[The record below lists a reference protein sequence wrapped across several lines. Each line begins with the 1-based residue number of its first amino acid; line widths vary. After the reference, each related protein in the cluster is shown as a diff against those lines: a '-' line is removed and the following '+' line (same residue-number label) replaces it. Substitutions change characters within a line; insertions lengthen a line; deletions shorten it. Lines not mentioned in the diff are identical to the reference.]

1 MRKWPLRKAVQTD
14 NTSALRPCS
23 RSATNNPLE
32 KGLETSRLRL
42 PSDTREQLFQE
53 MRSQLR
59 RVLLS
64 GASMSALPAI
74 NNFSN
79 LLDRRDE
86 GGASRE
92 VPGNH
97 VPAGD
102 DHPNDGLTDAMPD
115 QADAST
121 LEIRENATA
130 VIRAR
135 ITEVLDGHARK
146 SRGHYNFM
154 QLPVPNDKIVITNR
168 RGAYDVMRVLS
179 TTPAPGTTVYVRWLA
194 SNRL

>member
-1 MRKWPLRKAVQTD
+1 
-14 NTSALRPCS
+14 
-23 RSATNNPLE
+23 
-32 KGLETSRLRL
+32 
-42 PSDTREQLFQE
+42 

-64 GASMSALPAI
+64 GASMSALPAT
-74 NNFSN
+74 NNISH
-79 LLDRRDE
+79 LLDRRGE

-115 QADAST
+115 QADVST
-121 LEIRENATA
+121 LEIRKDAA
-130 VIRAR
+130 GVIRAR

-146 SRGHYNFM
+146 FRGHFTFM

-179 TTPAPGTTVYVRWLA
+179 AAPAPETTVYVRWLA

>member
-1 MRKWPLRKAVQTD
+1 
-14 NTSALRPCS
+14 
-23 RSATNNPLE
+23 
-32 KGLETSRLRL
+32 
-42 PSDTREQLFQE
+42 
-53 MRSQLR
+53 
-59 RVLLS
+59 
-64 GASMSALPAI
+64 MSALPAT
-74 NNFSN
+74 NNFSH

-102 DHPNDGLTDAMPD
+102 DHPNDGLTDAMPG
-115 QADAST
+115 QADAPA
-121 LEIRENATA
+121 LEIRKDAA
-130 VIRAR
+130 GVIRAG

-146 SRGHYNFM
+146 FRGHFNFM

-179 TTPAPGTTVYVRWLA
+179 AAPAPETTVYVRWLA

>member
-1 MRKWPLRKAVQTD
+1 
-14 NTSALRPCS
+14 
-23 RSATNNPLE
+23 
-32 KGLETSRLRL
+32 
-42 PSDTREQLFQE
+42 
-53 MRSQLR
+53 
-59 RVLLS
+59 
-64 GASMSALPAI
+64 MSALPAT
-74 NNFSN
+74 NNFSH

-154 QLPVPNDKIVITNR
+154 RLPVPNDTIVITN
-168 RGAYDVMRVLS
+168 GEELTMS
-179 TTPAPGTTVYVRWLA
+179 
-194 SNRL
+194 

>member
-1 MRKWPLRKAVQTD
+1 
-14 NTSALRPCS
+14 
-23 RSATNNPLE
+23 
-32 KGLETSRLRL
+32 
-42 PSDTREQLFQE
+42 
-53 MRSQLR
+53 
-59 RVLLS
+59 
-64 GASMSALPAI
+64 MSALPAT
-74 NNFSN
+74 NNFRHF
-79 LLDRRDE
+79 LDRRDE
-86 GGASRE
+86 GGASPE
-92 VPGNH
+92 VRGDH

-102 DHPNDGLTDAMPD
+102 DHPNDGMTDAMPD

-121 LEIRENATA
+121 SEIRKDAAA

-154 QLPVPNDKIVITNR
+154 RLPVPNDKIVITNR

-179 TTPAPGTTVYVRWLA
+179 TAPAPGTTVYVRWLA

>member
-1 MRKWPLRKAVQTD
+1 
-14 NTSALRPCS
+14 
-23 RSATNNPLE
+23 
-32 KGLETSRLRL
+32 
-42 PSDTREQLFQE
+42 
-53 MRSQLR
+53 
-59 RVLLS
+59 
-64 GASMSALPAI
+64 MSALPAT
-74 NNFSN
+74 NNFSH

-102 DHPNDGLTDAMPD
+102 DRPNDGLTDAMPG

-121 LEIRENATA
+121 LEIRKDAA
-130 VIRAR
+130 GVIRAR

-146 SRGHYNFM
+146 FRGHFTFM

-179 TTPAPGTTVYVRWLA
+179 AAPAPETTVYVRWLA